1 MGLPDPRGL
10 PQELQGVPYVM
21 KGSTLREGTAMASPL
36 PQDMEE
42 ELAPVGSE
50 PGDPRAKPPV
60 KPKPRGLPS
69 KPALPAKP
77 SLLVPVGPRPPRGP
91 LAELPSARKMNMLA
105 GPQPYGVSKRPLP
118 FAPRPSAEATA
129 GGDVTQESG
138 KEDAGKEDLP
148 PLTPPARCAAL
159 GGVRKAPAPFRP
171 SSERFAACTV
181 EEILAKMEQP
191 RKEILAS
198 PDRLW
203 GSRLTFNHD
212 GSSRYGPRTYGAPC
226 PREEDSKS
234 PAKGRSQEG
243 TAEIPAECQEE
254 HSKTPEER

>member
-1 MGLPDPRGL
+1 MVTTD
-10 PQELQGVPYVM
+10 
-21 KGSTLREGTAMASPL
+21 STG
-36 PQDMEE
+36 EE
-42 ELAPVGSE
+42 MIESCFC
-50 PGDPRAKPPV
+50 
-60 KPKPRGLPS
+60 
-69 KPALPAKP
+69 
-77 SLLVPVGPRPPRGP
+77 LL
-91 LAELPSARKMNMLA
+91 LS
-105 GPQPYGVSKRPLP
+105 
-118 FAPRPSAEATA
+118 
-129 GGDVTQESG
+129 
-138 KEDAGKEDLP
+138 
-148 PLTPPARCAAL
+148 
-159 GGVRKAPAPFRP
+159 
-171 SSERFAACTV
+171 